1 MTAVSERYVSRT
13 LEHPVPRSHLGIRL
27 KRTEE
32 RGIVQP
38 PAWGV
43 QGVPFG
49 GLEMSTLI
57 GEHLPVYRDH
67 FEKWMDD
74 LLEWDA
80 AEKQR
85 PASSLGRAQTGIP

>member
-1 MTAVSERYVSRT
+1 
-13 LEHPVPRSHLGIRL
+13 
-27 KRTEE
+27 
-32 RGIVQP
+32 
-38 PAWGV
+38 
-43 QGVPFG
+43 
-49 GLEMSTLI
+49 MSTLI